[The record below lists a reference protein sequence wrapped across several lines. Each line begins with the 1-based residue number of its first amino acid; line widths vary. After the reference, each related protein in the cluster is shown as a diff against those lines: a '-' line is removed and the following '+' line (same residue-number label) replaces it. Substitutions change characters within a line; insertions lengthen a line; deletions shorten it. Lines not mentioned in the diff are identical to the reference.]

1 VAKYF
6 FNAKSQKG
14 EPYSGTLEAKDE
26 SELARTLRQQGYFL
40 ISASGQKEKK
50 EKKFELS
57 IPFLGGI
64 PLQEKI
70 NLARNLQVMISAGVS
85 LPKALNTLSLQ
96 SKSKKLKKVLVEISE
111 EIMKGKNFSDSLSRY
126 PDIFSELFCNMVKV
140 GEESGSLE
148 ENLGILSRQMER
160 EYELKS
166 KIKGALMYPAVI
178 ILAMVGIG
186 IMMLVVVV
194 PQLAKTFEELE
205 TELPLTTK
213 AVIFL
218 GTFLVERWYL
228 AVLILVILV
237 FLVQAVTKMRTGK
250 KTFDKIVLKIP
261 IISPLIRKT
270 NAAYTARTLSS
281 LIASGVSLIRSLE
294 IVANTLG
301 NFYFK
306 EAIAQAQEK
315 VQKGEKLSQ
324 ALKPYQNL
332 YPASVIQMIE
342 VGEETGETVQIL
354 AKLGDF
360 FEEEI
365 SRATKNLAAVI
376 EPILML
382 FIGGVVG
389 FFAVSMVQPM
399 YSMLEGIK

>member
-1 VAKYF
+1 
-6 FNAKSQKG
+6 
-14 EPYSGTLEAKDE
+14 
-26 SELARTLRQQGYFL
+26 
-40 ISASGQKEKK
+40 
-50 EKKFELS
+50 
-57 IPFLGGI
+57 
-64 PLQEKI
+64 
-70 NLARNLQVMISAGVS
+70 
-85 LPKALNTLSLQ
+85 
-96 SKSKKLKKVLVEISE
+96 
-111 EIMKGKNFSDSLSRY
+111 
-126 PDIFSELFCNMVKV
+126 
-140 GEESGSLE
+140 
-148 ENLGILSRQMER
+148 
-160 EYELKS
+160 
-166 KIKGALMYPAVI
+166 MYPAVI